1 MQCHFGEGRI
11 NYRLTDHLEYD
22 LMQSILGDHI
32 RWISSPSND
41 PVTNLAF
48 ERWALEEDTDNRPLF
63 YCYINSPSVVI
74 GRNQQLFAEVN
85 LPFCDERG
93 IQICRRVSGGGT
105 VYHDLGNL
113 NIGLVI
119 PKSLKLVNDYH
130 FFLDWPRQALQRHGL
145 DTVLNTRNAILCQDK
160 KISGSAQFAG
170 RNKLLTHC
178 TLLVDSNLNHLEGSI
193 SSPLVTHSKALPS
206 VRSEVVN
213 LKTFG
218 LSMESVIEALVMELH
233 AMFTTVEYE
242 KIVAKKLQSHSQLLQ
257 SWDWIYGR
265 SPKASIEYNGQR
277 YTVSKGRLVDHDFL
291 QGVAF
296 DHFLRE
302 DLFPK

>member
-1 MQCHFGEGRI
+1 MQCHCGEGRI
-11 NYRLTDHLEYD
+11 NYCLTDDLEYV

-41 PVTNLAF
+41 PITNLAF

-85 LPFCDERG
+85 LPFCDEHG
-93 IQICRRVSGGGT
+93 IAICRRVSGGGT

-113 NIGLVI
+113 NIGLVM
-119 PKSLKLVNDYH
+119 PKTLQHVNDYQ
-130 FFLDWPRQALQRHGL
+130 FFLDWPMQALKKLGMI
-145 DTVLNTRNAILCQDK
+145 TEVNTRNAILCQDK

-178 TLLVDSNLNHLEGSI
+178 TLLVDSNLNHLEDSI

-213 LKTFG
+213 MKSFG
-218 LSMESVIEALVMELH
+218 LSMESVLDALMTELQ
-233 AMFTTVEYE
+233 AMFTSVEQE
-242 KIVAKKLQSHSQLLQ
+242 EVVAEKLQSHIQLLQ
-257 SWDWIYGR
+257 SWEWIYGR
-265 SPKASIEYNGQR
+265 SPKASIAYNGEE
-277 YTVSKGRLVDHDFL
+277 YAVLKGKIAEHGRF

-296 DHFLRE
+296 DQFLRE
-302 DLFPK
+302 DLSRK

>member
-1 MQCHFGEGRI
+1 MHK
-11 NYRLTDHLEYD
+11 
-22 LMQSILGDHI
+22 ILGDHI
-32 RWISSPSND
+32 RWVRSLSHD
-41 PVTNLAF
+41 PIENLAF
-48 ERWALEEDTDNRPLF
+48 ERWALEEDIDENPLF
-63 YCYINSPSVVI
+63 YCYINKPSVVI

-85 LPFCDERG
+85 LPFCDEYG

-113 NIGLVI
+113 NIGLVM
-119 PKSLKLVNDYH
+119 PKSLELVNNYR
-130 FFLDWPRQALQRHGL
+130 FFLDWPRQALKRQGL
-145 DTVLNTRNAILCQDK
+145 STELNTRNAILCQDK

-178 TLLVDSNLNHLEGSI
+178 TLLVDSDLNHLEESI

-213 LKTFG
+213 LKSFG
-218 LSMESVIEALVMELH
+218 LSMESTIDVLMAELL
-233 AMFTTVEYE
+233 AMFKTVEHE
-242 KIVAKKLQSHSQLLQ
+242 EVVTNKLQSHSVLLQ

-265 SPKASIEYNGQR
+265 SPKASIIYNGEQ
-277 YTVSKGRLVDHDFL
+277 YTVAKGRLVKPDTL
-291 QGVAF
+291 QGIAF

-302 DLFPK
+302 DLSAK

>member
-1 MQCHFGEGRI
+1 
-11 NYRLTDHLEYD
+11 
-22 LMQSILGDHI
+22 MQSILGDHI

-41 PVTNLAF
+41 PITNLAF
-48 ERWALEEDTDNRPLF
+48 ERWALEEDTDDRPLF

-85 LPFCDERG
+85 LPFCDEQG

-113 NIGLVI
+113 NIGLVM

-170 RNKLLTHC
+170 RNRLLTHC
-178 TLLVDSNLNHLEGSI
+178 TLLVDSNLYHLEQSI
-193 SSPLVTHSKALPS
+193 TSPLVTQTKALPS
-206 VRSEVVN
+206 VRSEVIN
-213 LKTFG
+213 LKSFN
-218 LSMESVIEALVMELH
+218 LSMEAVIDALKVELQ
-233 AMFTTVEYE
+233 AKF
-242 KIVAKKLQSHSQLLQ
+242 KIVDHEMMVADKLQPHSQLLQ

-265 SPKASIEYNGQR
+265 SPKASIEYNGQQ
-277 YTVSKGRLVDHDFL
+277 YIVSKGRLFEHDTL

-302 DLFPK
+302 DLSMK

>member
-1 MQCHFGEGRI
+1 MDQF
-11 NYRLTDHLEYD
+11 EYV
-22 LMQSILGDHI
+22 LMQRILGDHI
-32 RWISSPSND
+32 RWINSPSND

-48 ERWALEEDTDNRPLF
+48 ERWALEEDVDERPLF
-63 YCYINSPSVVI
+63 YCYTNRPSIVI

-85 LPFCDERG
+85 VPFCDEQG

-105 VYHDLGNL
+105 VYHDMGNL
-113 NIGLVI
+113 NIGLVM

-145 DTVLNTRNAILCQDK
+145 DTVLNTRNAILCHGK

-178 TLLVDSNLNHLEGSI
+178 TLLVDSNLNHLEKSI

-213 LKTFG
+213 LKSFG
-218 LSMESVIEALVMELH
+218 LSMESVINLLMAELQ
-233 AMFTTVEYE
+233 ATFTTVDEE
-242 KIVAKKLQSHSQLLQ
+242 EVVADKLQSHKEILQ
-257 SWDWIYGR
+257 SWDWVYGR
-265 SPKASIEYNGQR
+265 SPKASIIYNGQE
-277 YTVSKGRLVDHDFL
+277 YIVSKGRLVDHDTL
-291 QGVAF
+291 QGLAF

-302 DLFPK
+302 DLSSK

>member
-1 MQCHFGEGRI
+1 MRSLSH
-11 NYRLTDHLEYD
+11 
-22 LMQSILGDHI
+22 
-32 RWISSPSND
+32 D
-41 PVTNLAF
+41 PIENLSF
-48 ERWALEEDTDNRPLF
+48 ERWALEEDVNETPLF
-63 YCYINSPSVVI
+63 YCYINKPSIVI

-85 LPFCDERG
+85 LPFCDEHG

-113 NIGLVI
+113 NIGLVM

-145 DTVLNTRNAILCQDK
+145 STELNTRNAILCQDK

-178 TLLVDSNLNHLEGSI
+178 TLLVDSNLNHLEESI
-193 SSPLVTHSKALPS
+193 SSPLITHSKALPS

-213 LKTFG
+213 LKSFG
-218 LSMESVIEALVMELH
+218 LSMESVIEMLLAELQD
-233 AMFTTVEYE
+233 MFKTVDHEVVVE
-242 KIVAKKLQSHSQLLQ
+242 NKLQSHRHLLQ

-265 SPKASIEYNGQR
+265 SPKAFIVYDGQK
-277 YTVSKGRLVDHDFL
+277 YTVSKGRLIEHGTL
-291 QGVAF
+291 TGEAF

-302 DLFPK
+302 DLSSK